1 VKNEFGRNTWGRKG
15 VDRNEIN
22 ENTGMILRVHRLNFC
37 MEGFVAE
44 PSMAEL
50 VALARE
56 FDLPVVED
64 LGSGAMVA
72 TDLLAPL
79 EHEPT
84 TAEALADEVD
94 LVCVSEDELFGG
106 P

>member
-1 VKNEFGRNTWGRKG
+1 
-15 VDRNEIN
+15 
-22 ENTGMILRVHRLNFC
+22 M
-37 MEGFVAE
+37 
-44 PSMAEL
+44 
-50 VALARE
+50 
-56 FDLPVVED
+56 VED